1 MNKINEYLDMKINR
15 EFYKGNF
22 YEDLILDLAYTV
34 KRPYASIRV
43 LTNDLNR
50 LIKNAYYNI
59 ENEKFIETKLKKHD
73 NEIDI
78 IYNVLLDSCEE
89 KKIVLTG
96 INIEKNDNW
105 KHERGN
111 RDDSWVIDLDKK
123 GDIENIKDEDFY
135 REFVK
140 IGIHNDNKVKYSFLY
155 N

>member
-1 MNKINEYLDMKINR
+1 MNEVNKYLDMKINR

-50 LIKNAYYNI
+50 LIKNAYHNI
-59 ENEKFIETKLKKHD
+59 KNEKIIKIKFKKYGD
-73 NEIDI
+73 RIYI
-78 IYNVLLDSCEE
+78 TYNVLLNNEE

-96 INIEKNDNW
+96 INIEKDNSW
-105 KHERGN
+105 KCERGN

-123 GDIENIKDEDFY
+123 EDIKNIKDEDFY

-140 IGIHNDNKVKYSFLY
+140 IGLHSDNKVKYSFLY

>member
-15 EFYKGNF
+15 EFYKGEF

-34 KRPYASIRV
+34 KHPYAGIRV
-43 LTNDLNR
+43 LTNNLNR

-59 ENEKFIETKLKKHD
+59 ENEKIIETKLKKYED
-73 NEIDI
+73 KIYI
-78 IYNVLLDSCEE
+78 IYNVLLDSEE
-89 KKIVLTG
+89 KKIILTG
-96 INIEKNDNW
+96 INIEKDNNW
-105 KHERGN
+105 KRERGN

-123 GDIENIKDEDFY
+123 EDIKNIKDEDFY

-140 IGIHNDNKVKYSFLY
+140 IGIYSNNKVKYSFLY

>member
-59 ENEKFIETKLKKHD
+59 ENEKSIKIKLK
-73 NEIDI
+73 NMTIEYTLFTMFYLI
-78 IYNVLLDSCEE
+78 V
-89 KKIVLTG
+89 KKR
-96 INIEKNDNW
+96 K
-105 KHERGN
+105 
-111 RDDSWVIDLDKK
+111 
-123 GDIENIKDEDFY
+123 
-135 REFVK
+135 
-140 IGIHNDNKVKYSFLY
+140 LY
-155 N
+155 

>member
-50 LIKNAYYNI
+50 LIKNAYCNI

-78 IYNVLLDSCEE
+78 IYNVLLDSGEE

-96 INIEKNDNW
+96 INIDKNDNW

-123 GDIENIKDEDFY
+123 EDIKNIKDEDFY

-140 IGIHNDNKVKYSFLY
+140 IGIYNDNKVKYSFLY

>member
-15 EFYKGNF
+15 EFYKGQF

-59 ENEKFIETKLKKHD
+59 ENEKIIEIKLKKYED
-73 NEIDI
+73 KIYI
-78 IYNVLLDSCEE
+78 IYNVLLDSEE
-89 KKIVLTG
+89 KKIILTG
-96 INIEKNDNW
+96 INIDKNDNW

-111 RDDSWVIDLDKK
+111 RDDSLVIDLDKK
-123 GDIENIKDEDFY
+123 EDIKNIKDEDFY

-140 IGIHNDNKVKYSFLY
+140 IGIHSDNKVKYSFLY

>member
-15 EFYKGNF
+15 EFYKGEF

-34 KRPYASIRV
+34 KHPYASIRV
-43 LTNDLNR
+43 LTNNLNR

-59 ENEKFIETKLKKHD
+59 ENEKIIEIKLKKYED
-73 NEIDI
+73 KIYI
-78 IYNVLLDSCEE
+78 IYNVLLSSEE
-89 KKIVLTG
+89 KKIILTG
-96 INIEKNDNW
+96 INIDKNDNW
-105 KHERGN
+105 KRERGN

-123 GDIENIKDEDFY
+123 EDIKNIKDEDFY

-140 IGIHNDNKVKYSFLY
+140 IGIHSDNKVKYSFLY

>member
-1 MNKINEYLDMKINR
+1 MNEVNKYLDMKINR

-34 KRPYASIRV
+34 KHPYASIRV

-59 ENEKFIETKLKKHD
+59 ENEKIIEIKLKKYED
-73 NEIDI
+73 KIYI
-78 IYNVLLDSCEE
+78 IYNVLFNSEE
-89 KKIVLTG
+89 KKIILTG
-96 INIEKNDNW
+96 INIDKNDDW
-105 KHERGN
+105 KRERGN
-111 RDDSWVIDLDKK
+111 RDDSLVIDLDKK
-123 GDIENIKDEDFY
+123 EDIKNIKDEDFY

-140 IGIHNDNKVKYSFLY
+140 IGMYSDNKVKYSFLY

>member
-15 EFYKGNF
+15 EFYKGQF
-22 YEDLILDLAYTV
+22 YEDLILDLVCTT
-34 KRPYASIRV
+34 KHPYASIRV

-59 ENEKFIETKLKKHD
+59 ENEKIMKIKVKKYG
-73 NEIDI
+73 ERIYI
-78 IYNVLLDSCEE
+78 TYNVLLNSEE

-96 INIEKNDNW
+96 INIDKDNNW
-105 KHERGN
+105 KRERGN
-111 RDDSWVIDLDKK
+111 RDDSLVIDLDKK
-123 GDIENIKDEDFY
+123 EDIKNIKDEDFY

-140 IGIHNDNKVKYSFLY
+140 IGVHSDNKVKYSFLY

>member
-1 MNKINEYLDMKINR
+1 MDKFNKYLDMKINR
-15 EFYKGNF
+15 ELYKGNF
-22 YEDLILDLAYTV
+22 YEDLILDLVCTI
-34 KRPYASIRV
+34 KHPYASIRV

-59 ENEKFIETKLKKHD
+59 ENEKIIEIKLKKHD
-73 NEIDI
+73 NRVHI
-78 IYNVLLDSCEE
+78 IYNALLDSGEE

-96 INIEKNDNW
+96 INMEKDDNW

-111 RDDSWVIDLDKK
+111 RDDSWVIDLDKEE
-123 GDIENIKDEDFY
+123 DIRNIKDEDFY

-140 IGIHNDNKVKYSFLY
+140 IGIYSDNKVKYSFLY

>member
-59 ENEKFIETKLKKHD
+59 ENEKIIEIKLKKHD
-73 NEIDI
+73 NRVHI
-78 IYNVLLDSCEE
+78 IYNVLLNNEE
-89 KKIVLTG
+89 KKVVLTV
-96 INIEKNDNW
+96 INIEKDDNW

-111 RDDSWVIDLDKK
+111 RDDSWVIDLDKEE
-123 GDIENIKDEDFY
+123 DIRNIKDEDFY

-140 IGIHNDNKVKYSFLY
+140 IGIYSDNKVKYSFLY

>member
-50 LIKNAYYNI
+50 LIKNTYYNV
-59 ENEKFIETKLKKHD
+59 ENEKIIETKLKKYD
-73 NEIDI
+73 NRVHIV
-78 IYNVLLDSCEE
+78 YNVLLNSEE
-89 KKIVLTG
+89 KKVVLTG
-96 INIEKNDNW
+96 INMEKDDNW

-111 RDDSWVIDLDKK
+111 RDDSWVIDLDKEE
-123 GDIENIKDEDFY
+123 DIRNIKDEDFY
-135 REFVK
+135 REFIK
-140 IGIHNDNKVKYSFLY
+140 IGIYNDNKVKYSFLY

>member
-15 EFYKGNF
+15 KFYKGEF

-34 KRPYASIRV
+34 KHPYPSIRV
-43 LTNDLNR
+43 LTNNLNR

-59 ENEKFIETKLKKHD
+59 ENEKIIEIKLKKYED
-73 NEIDI
+73 KIYI
-78 IYNVLLDSCEE
+78 IYNVLLDSEE
-89 KKIVLTG
+89 KKIILTG
-96 INIEKNDNW
+96 INIDKNDNW

-111 RDDSWVIDLDKK
+111 RDDSLVIDLDKK
-123 GDIENIKDEDFY
+123 EDIKNIKDEDFY

-140 IGIHNDNKVKYSFLY
+140 TGIYSDNKVKYSFLY

>member
-50 LIKNAYYNI
+50 LIKNAYCNI

-78 IYNVLLDSCEE
+78 IYNVLLDSGEE

-96 INIEKNDNW
+96 INIDKNDNW

-140 IGIHNDNKVKYSFLY
+140 IGIHSDNKVKYSFLY

>member
-1 MNKINEYLDMKINR
+1 MNKFNKYLDMKINR

-34 KRPYASIRV
+34 KHPYASIRV

-59 ENEKFIETKLKKHD
+59 ENEKIIETKLKKYED
-73 NEIDI
+73 KIYI
-78 IYNVLLDSCEE
+78 IYNVLLNSEE
-89 KKIVLTG
+89 KKIILTG
-96 INIEKNDNW
+96 INIDKNDNW
-105 KHERGN
+105 KRERGN
-111 RDDSWVIDLDKK
+111 RDDSLVIDLDKK
-123 GDIENIKDEDFY
+123 EDIKNIKDEDFY

-140 IGIHNDNKVKYSFLY
+140 IGIYSNNKVKYSFLY

>member
-34 KRPYASIRV
+34 KRSYASIRV

-59 ENEKFIETKLKKHD
+59 KNEKFIETKLKKHN

-78 IYNVLLDSCEE
+78 IYNVLLDSGEE

-140 IGIHNDNKVKYSFLY
+140 IGIYSDNKVKYSFLY

>member
-50 LIKNAYYNI
+50 LIKNTYYNV
-59 ENEKFIETKLKKHD
+59 ENEKIIEIKLKKHD
-73 NEIDI
+73 NRVHIV
-78 IYNVLLDSCEE
+78 YNVLLNNEE
-89 KKIVLTG
+89 KKIVLNG
-96 INIEKNDNW
+96 INIDKDNNW
-105 KHERGN
+105 KRERGN

-123 GDIENIKDEDFY
+123 EDIKNIKDEDFY

-140 IGIHNDNKVKYSFLY
+140 IGMHSDNKVKYSFLY

>member
-1 MNKINEYLDMKINR
+1 MNKINKYLDMKINR

-34 KRPYASIRV
+34 KHPYAGIRV
-43 LTNDLNR
+43 LTNNLNR

-59 ENEKFIETKLKKHD
+59 ENEKIIKIKFKKYG
-73 NEIDI
+73 ERIYI
-78 IYNVLLDSCEE
+78 TYNVLLNSEE

-96 INIEKNDNW
+96 INIDKNDDW
-105 KHERGN
+105 KRERGN
-111 RDDSWVIDLDKK
+111 RDDSLVIDLDKK
-123 GDIENIKDEDFY
+123 EDIKNIKDEDFY

-140 IGIHNDNKVKYSFLY
+140 IGIYSDNKVKYSFLY

>member
-1 MNKINEYLDMKINR
+1 MDKFNKYLDMKINR

-78 IYNVLLDSCEE
+78 IYNVLLDSGEE

-123 GDIENIKDEDFY
+123 RDIENIKDEDFY

-140 IGIHNDNKVKYSFLY
+140 IGIYSDNKVKYSFLY

>member
-22 YEDLILDLAYTV
+22 YEDLILDLVYTV
-34 KRPYASIRV
+34 KRPYANIRV

-59 ENEKFIETKLKKHD
+59 ENEKIMKIKFNKYGERIYIT
-73 NEIDI
+73 
-78 IYNVLLDSCEE
+78 YNVLLNNEE
-89 KKIVLTG
+89 KKIVLNG
-96 INIEKNDNW
+96 INIDKDDNW
-105 KHERGN
+105 KRERGN

-123 GDIENIKDEDFY
+123 EDIKNIKDEDFY

-140 IGIHNDNKVKYSFLY
+140 IGIHSDNKVKYSFLY

>member
-34 KRPYASIRV
+34 KHPYASIRV
-43 LTNDLNR
+43 LTNNLNR

-59 ENEKFIETKLKKHD
+59 ENEKIIEIKLKKYED
-73 NEIDI
+73 KIYI
-78 IYNVLLDSCEE
+78 IYNVLFNSEE
-89 KKIVLTG
+89 KKIILTG
-96 INIEKNDNW
+96 INIDKNDNW
-105 KHERGN
+105 KRERGN
-111 RDDSWVIDLDKK
+111 RDDSLVIDLDKK
-123 GDIENIKDEDFY
+123 EDIRNIKDEDFY

-140 IGIHNDNKVKYSFLY
+140 IGIHSDNKVKYSFLY

>member
-15 EFYKGNF
+15 EFYKGEF

-34 KRPYASIRV
+34 KHPYASIRV
-43 LTNDLNR
+43 LTNNLNR

-59 ENEKFIETKLKKHD
+59 ENEKIIETKLKKYED
-73 NEIDI
+73 KIYI
-78 IYNVLLDSCEE
+78 IYNVLLNSEE
-89 KKIVLTG
+89 KKIILTG
-96 INIEKNDNW
+96 INIDKNDNW
-105 KHERGN
+105 KRERGN

-123 GDIENIKDEDFY
+123 EDIKNIKDEDFY

-140 IGIHNDNKVKYSFLY
+140 IGIYSDNKVKYSFLY

>member
-1 MNKINEYLDMKINR
+1 MNKFNKYLDMKINR

-34 KRPYASIRV
+34 KHPYASIRV

-59 ENEKFIETKLKKHD
+59 ENEKIIETKLKKYED
-73 NEIDI
+73 KIYI
-78 IYNVLLDSCEE
+78 IYNVLLNSEE
-89 KKIVLTG
+89 KKIILTG
-96 INIEKNDNW
+96 INIDKNDNW
-105 KHERGN
+105 KRERGN

-123 GDIENIKDEDFY
+123 EDIRNIKDEDFY

-140 IGIHNDNKVKYSFLY
+140 IGIYSNNKVKYSFLY

>member
-1 MNKINEYLDMKINR
+1 MNKINKYLDMKINR

-22 YEDLILDLAYTV
+22 YEDLILDLACTI
-34 KRPYASIRV
+34 KHPYASIRV

-59 ENEKFIETKLKKHD
+59 ENEKIIKIKFKKYGD
-73 NEIDI
+73 RIYI
-78 IYNVLLDSCEE
+78 TYNVLLNNEE

-96 INIEKNDNW
+96 INIEKDNSW
-105 KHERGN
+105 KRERGN

-123 GDIENIKDEDFY
+123 EDIKNIKDEDFY

-140 IGIHNDNKVKYSFLY
+140 IGIYSDNKVKYSFLY

>member
-50 LIKNAYYNI
+50 LIKNAYHNI
-59 ENEKFIETKLKKHD
+59 ENEKNIKIKFKKYG
-73 NEIDI
+73 ERIYI
-78 IYNVLLDSCEE
+78 TYNVLLNNEE
-89 KKIVLTG
+89 KKIILTG
-96 INIEKNDNW
+96 INIEKDNNW
-105 KHERGN
+105 KRERGN

-123 GDIENIKDEDFY
+123 EDIKNIKDEDFY

-140 IGIHNDNKVKYSFLY
+140 IGMHSDNKVKYSFLY

>member
-1 MNKINEYLDMKINR
+1 MNKINKYLDMKINR

-34 KRPYASIRV
+34 KHPYASIRV

-59 ENEKFIETKLKKHD
+59 ENEKIIEIKLKKH
-73 NEIDI
+73 NNRVHIV
-78 IYNVLLDSCEE
+78 YNVLFNGEE
-89 KKIVLTG
+89 KKVVLTG
-96 INIEKNDNW
+96 INMEKDNNW

-123 GDIENIKDEDFY
+123 EDIKNIKDEDFY

-140 IGIHNDNKVKYSFLY
+140 IGIYNDNKVKYSFLY

>member
-34 KRPYASIRV
+34 KRPYGSIRV

-59 ENEKFIETKLKKHD
+59 ENEKIIETKLKKYED
-73 NEIDI
+73 KIYI
-78 IYNVLLDSCEE
+78 IYNVLLNSEE
-89 KKIVLTG
+89 KKIILTG
-96 INIEKNDNW
+96 INIDKNDNW
-105 KHERGN
+105 KRERGN
-111 RDDSWVIDLDKK
+111 RDDSLVIDLDKK
-123 GDIENIKDEDFY
+123 EDIKNIKDEDFY

-140 IGIHNDNKVKYSFLY
+140 IGIYSDNKVKYSFLY

>member
-1 MNKINEYLDMKINR
+1 MNKFNKYLDMKINR

-34 KRPYASIRV
+34 KHPYASIRV

-59 ENEKFIETKLKKHD
+59 ENEKIIETKLKKYED
-73 NEIDI
+73 KIYI
-78 IYNVLLDSCEE
+78 IYNVLLNSEE
-89 KKIVLTG
+89 KKIILTG
-96 INIEKNDNW
+96 INIDKNDNW
-105 KHERGN
+105 KCERGN

-123 GDIENIKDEDFY
+123 EDIRNIKDEDFY

-140 IGIHNDNKVKYSFLY
+140 IGIYSNNKVKYSFLY

>member
-1 MNKINEYLDMKINR
+1 MSEINEYLDMKINR

-22 YEDLILDLAYTV
+22 YEDLILDSAYTV
-34 KRPYASIRV
+34 KRPYVSIRV

-59 ENEKFIETKLKKHD
+59 ENEKIIEIKLKKHD
-73 NEIDI
+73 NRVHIV
-78 IYNVLLDSCEE
+78 YNVLFNGEE
-89 KKIVLTG
+89 KKVVLTG
-96 INIEKNDNW
+96 INMEKDNNW

-123 GDIENIKDEDFY
+123 EDIKNIKDEDFY

-140 IGIHNDNKVKYSFLY
+140 IGIYNDNKVKYSFLY